1 MPHNYV
7 YLNVDLTSALLSFN
21 LSWFHSY
28 LWFSSERVS
37 MKSRDQTTTPPK
49 KKHNEKKTSLNR
61 RKLEYS
67 RVLFKPISSI
77 NQSIYQ
83 SIDQSS
89 NQSINHYIIS
99 RTVSIYPFLSR
110 HSIFD
115 KYTPDISSHTSIHLN
130 LTHYFYFFNTL
141 FYLVKQSKS
150 NHYRY

>member
-1 MPHNYV
+1 MTLPVHFFLSI
-7 YLNVDLTSALLSFN
+7 YLGSIATCDFQVRE
-21 LSWFHSY
+21 Y
-28 LWFSSERVS
+28 LWNLETKQRPL
-37 MKSRDQTTTPPK
+37 QK

-67 RVLFKPISSI
+67 RVLFKSISSI